1 MDPQGV
7 RSAYDEVA
15 ETYAR
20 RHPGT
25 GPESRLELAVLE
37 DFAERVGGGTVLDAG
52 CGTARI
58 SRFLAER
65 GCRVVGVDLSPRMLA
80 VARRDHPE
88 VPVCRGSLRALPVAN
103 ASVDGVL
110 LWYSVIHTEPERRPV
125 VLREA
130 ARVVRP
136 GGHVL
141 LGFQH
146 GAGVVDV
153 SERYREMGHEVRLLR
168 YRFTADELA
177 AELAVV
183 GLAEVTRLVRAAG
196 PDERDDQAA
205 LMACSGLDGE

>member
-1 MDPQGV
+1 M

-25 GPESRLELAVLE
+25 GAESRVELAMLE
-37 DFAERVGGGTVLDAG
+37 DFAERVSGGTVLDAG

-65 GCRVVGVDLSPRMLA
+65 GCRAVGVDVSPGMLQ

-88 VPVCRGSLRALPVAN
+88 VPVCRGSLRSLPIAD
-103 ASVDGVL
+103 ACVDGVL
-110 LWYSVIHTEPERRPV
+110 LWYSAIHTEPESRPLL
-125 VLREA
+125 LREV
-130 ARVVRP
+130 ARVLRP

-146 GAGVVDV
+146 GEGVVDV

-177 AELAVV
+177 TELAAV
-183 GLAEVTRLVRAAG
+183 GLREIARLVRAAE

-205 LMACSGLDGE
+205 LLARSGVDGL